1 MINFCILGNPRSG
14 TTLLRLM
21 LSAHSKVI
29 VPPEAGFAV
38 WLYESWQG
46 EFTCSLYVEKLL
58 QTKKIE
64 SWNINK
70 KELLAFLNNNN
81 VNDLK
86 EAILYTYKYYGSLAG
101 AEVIGDKNNF
111 YLNHVN
117 TLKVI
122 NPNMSYIHIIR
133 DGRDVACSYLELMK
147 KNYTSEYAP
156 KLTTKISEIANEW
169 KLNNQLISN
178 NLKGLNSITVR
189 LEDLIENPSKELAKI
204 CGLLE
209 LEYEEV
215 MLKYYSQ
222 AENFEPVEY
231 DQWKEKNK
239 KPLSNDNYK
248 YKRKLT
254 AEQITEFNQIAKKV
268 IHKYGYEL

>member
-46 EFTCSLYVEKLL
+46 EFTSLLYVEKLL

-101 AEVIGDKNNF
+101 SEVIGDKNNF
-111 YLNHVN
+111 YLNHIN

-178 NLKGLNSITVR
+178 NLKSLNSITVR

-209 LEYEEV
+209 LEYEEG

-231 DQWKEKNK
+231 DQWKGKNK
-239 KPLSNDNYK
+239 RPLSNDNYK

-254 AEQITEFNQIAKKV
+254 SEQVTEFNQIAKKV